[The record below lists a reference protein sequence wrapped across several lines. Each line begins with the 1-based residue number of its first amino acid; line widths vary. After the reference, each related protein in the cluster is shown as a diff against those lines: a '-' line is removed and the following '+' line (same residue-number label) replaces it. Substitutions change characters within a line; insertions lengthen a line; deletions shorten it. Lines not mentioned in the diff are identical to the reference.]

1 MRTIWSLVVAAVLL
15 AILLF
20 ATSGSFLVVD
30 DPRPADLIVVL
41 AGDTDRRPARGLEL
55 KRAGQAPELFLDVP
69 AKAKVFNL
77 PVVDIAQDYVNAL
90 PEHDHIHIC
99 PILGLSTK
107 TEAHDI
113 AQCIANKAAKRILIV
128 TSDYHTRRALNTFK
142 HELPNYEFYVAAA
155 TDPAQFGGQWW
166 KHRQWAKMNFDE
178 WLKLVWWQTV
188 DRWRR

>member
-69 AKAKVFNL
+69 AKAQVFNL
-77 PVVDIAQDYVNAL
+77 PVVDIAQNYVNAL

-107 TEAHDI
+107 TEAHDV
-113 AQCIANKAAKRILIV
+113 AQCIASKAAKRILIV
-128 TSDYHTRRALNTFK
+128 TSDYHTRRALSTFK

-188 DRWRR
+188 DRWRQ